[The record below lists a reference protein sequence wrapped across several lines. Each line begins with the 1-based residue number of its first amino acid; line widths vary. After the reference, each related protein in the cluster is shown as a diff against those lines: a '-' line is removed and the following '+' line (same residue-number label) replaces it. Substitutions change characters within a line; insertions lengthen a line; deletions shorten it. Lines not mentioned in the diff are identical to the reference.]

1 MHHRIDTGHEAR
13 LLLVRLAEAKGVE
26 AGIDV
31 VGGQHGELEVLE
43 HVEDG
48 WIEVELQVWVE
59 STALVVEEL
68 LDFGQLISFGGLR
81 EDGPCMRF
89 WDPRRGLEEA
99 TKELMAAR
107 SKDIANCLS
116 FVLEAPGIFV
126 DAGLAV
132 VVHKRA

>member
-1 MHHRIDTGHEAR
+1 
-13 LLLVRLAEAKGVE
+13 
-26 AGIDV
+26 
-31 VGGQHGELEVLE
+31 
-43 HVEDG
+43 
-48 WIEVELQVWVE
+48 
-59 STALVVEEL
+59 
-68 LDFGQLISFGGLR
+68 
-81 EDGPCMRF
+81 MRF
-89 WDPRRGLEEA
+89 WDPRSGLEEA